1 MPNWKKVVVSG
12 SNAELS
18 KLNVSTAF
26 TASGIIYPTSDG
38 SADQV
43 LKLMVRVIYLF
54 LPELEHKVLLE
65 HKEQLVQ
72 KVKKVHKELLVLQ
85 ELKVFKVYKV

>member
-18 KLNVSTAF
+18 KLNVSTAL

-43 LKLMVRVIYLF
+43 LKTDGSGNLSFSSGTGTQGATGAQGAIGS
-54 LPELEHKVLLE
+54 KG
-65 HKEQLVQ
+65 Q
-72 KVKKVHKELLVLQ
+72 
-85 ELKVFKVYKV
+85 

>member
-18 KLNVSTAF
+18 KLNVSTAL

-43 LKLMVRVIYLF
+43 LKTDGSGNLSFSSGTGTQGATGAQGAIGS
-54 LPELEHKVLLE
+54 KG
-65 HKEQLVQ
+65 Q
-72 KVKKVHKELLVLQ
+72 KGAQGAVGSTGAQ
-85 ELKVFKVYKV
+85 GIQGI